1 MLHQPTVRV
10 LEIIKYVSKVKNGAR
25 LADLSREL
33 NIPKSTILPILQ
45 TLCEQRYLH
54 NDNGVYGV
62 GTTLFSL
69 GADFAGRFPTLKL
82 VREQLNELVRI
93 FGETCFFGVLEDGNV
108 LYVDKVD
115 SPNPLRMLI
124 STGKKLPAYATGIG
138 KALLMD
144 KSEQELRELYPDG
157 LTALTENTITDLDKL
172 IKELSK
178 AQKEGYA
185 VEVEESAEHIRCFA
199 VPIKKNNKTVAAI
212 SVAIPVF
219 RFVNGN
225 EKTHAETLKT
235 AAENISRIIEET
247 DAHFGGIF

>member
-1 MLHQPTVRV
+1 V
-10 LEIIKYVSKVKNGAR
+10 LEIIRYISKAKDGVR
-25 LADLSREL
+25 LADLNREL
-33 NIPKSTILPILQ
+33 KIPKSTILPILQ

-54 NDNGVYGV
+54 NENGVYGV

-69 GADFAGRFPTLKL
+69 GADFAGRFPILKL
-82 VREQLNELVRI
+82 VREQLNELVYI
-93 FGETCFFGVLEDGNV
+93 FGETCYFGVLEDGNV

-138 KALLMD
+138 KALLMG
-144 KSEQELRELYPDG
+144 KSEQEIRELYPDG
-157 LTALTENTITDLDKL
+157 LTALTENTITDLNKL

-178 AQKEGYA
+178 AQKEGCA
-185 VEVEESAEHIRCFA
+185 SEVEESAEHIRCFA
-199 VPIKKNNKTVAAI
+199 APIKKHNKTVAAI

-219 RFVNGN
+219 RFINGS
-225 EKTHAETLKT
+225 ERMYAETLKT
-235 AAENISRIIEET
+235 AAENISRTIEET

>member
-1 MLHQPTVRV
+1 MHQPTLRV
-10 LEIIKYVSKVKNGAR
+10 LEIIRYISKAREGVR

-54 NDNGVYGV
+54 NDNGIYGV

-82 VREQLNELVRI
+82 VREQLSELVAI

-138 KALLMD
+138 KALLMG
-144 KSEQELRELYPDG
+144 KSEDELKTLYPDG
-157 LTALTENTITDLDKL
+157 LTALTENTITDFGVLTKQ
-172 IKELSK
+172 LSVAEK
-178 AQKEGYA
+178 QGIAQ
-185 VEVEESAEHIRCFA
+185 EVEESVEHIRCFA
-199 VPIKKNNKTVAAI
+199 VPIKKHGKTVAAI

-225 EKTHAETLKT
+225 ERNYAATLKT

>member
-1 MLHQPTVRV
+1 MHQPTLRV
-10 LEIIKYVSKVKNGAR
+10 LEIIKYISKAKQGAR

-69 GADFAGRFPTLKL
+69 GADFAGRFPTLRL
-82 VREQLNELVRI
+82 VREKLTELVEI

-138 KALLMD
+138 KALLMG
-144 KSEQELRELYPDG
+144 KSEDELKNLYHGG
-157 LTALTENTITDLDKL
+157 LIALTENTMTDVG
-172 IKELSK
+172 ELAKQLSI
-178 AQKEGYA
+178 AEKEGFA
-185 VEVEESAEHIRCFA
+185 QEIEESAEHIRCFA
-199 VPIKKNNKTVAAI
+199 VPIKKHGKTVAAI

-225 EKTHAETLKT
+225 EKSYAATLKT
-235 AAENISRIIEET
+235 AAEYISRTIEET